1 MFRVQI
7 LYNVSTSSSLCL
19 YFSDFLSVDF
29 TCPSGSPDLLG
40 FLLVDMYMSSTE
52 EVVQNE
58 IVHIFRAH

>member
-1 MFRVQI
+1 MFQPP
-7 LYNVSTSSSLCL
+7 LASSLCL

-29 TCPSGSPDLLG
+29 TYPSGSPDLLG